1 MFLIHYVILNFN
13 YGKKICNTYK
23 KVVSLIT
30 ISLRDSSRNEI
41 FISTLKGWRCYYQC

>member
-1 MFLIHYVILNFN
+1 MYLIHYVILNFN

-30 ISLRDSSRNEI
+30 ISLRGGIRNEI
-41 FISTLKGWRCYYQC
+41 FNFTFKRVF